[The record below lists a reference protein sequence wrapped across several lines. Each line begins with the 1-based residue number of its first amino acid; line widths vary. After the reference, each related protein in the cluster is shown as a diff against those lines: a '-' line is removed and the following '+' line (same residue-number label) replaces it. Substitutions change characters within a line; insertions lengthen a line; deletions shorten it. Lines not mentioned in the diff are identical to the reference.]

1 MLVSRFLWRRVILF
15 YKNASLMQTAAV
27 SEFSKKM
34 TVKRKLQA
42 VILIIR
48 GRNTR
53 FIQQAADNL
62 DALYKLQYIVS
73 SIDNTGLRGR
83 LSSVLYLDCIPDYN
97 YL

>member
-1 MLVSRFLWRRVILF
+1 
-15 YKNASLMQTAAV
+15 MQTAAV

-73 SIDNTGLRGR
+73 YSS
-83 LSSVLYLDCIPDYN
+83 LSGTSNLIHTIPMFY
-97 YL
+97 

>member
-1 MLVSRFLWRRVILF
+1 
-15 YKNASLMQTAAV
+15 MQTAAV

-83 LSSVLYLDCIPDYN
+83 LSSVIYLDCIPDYN